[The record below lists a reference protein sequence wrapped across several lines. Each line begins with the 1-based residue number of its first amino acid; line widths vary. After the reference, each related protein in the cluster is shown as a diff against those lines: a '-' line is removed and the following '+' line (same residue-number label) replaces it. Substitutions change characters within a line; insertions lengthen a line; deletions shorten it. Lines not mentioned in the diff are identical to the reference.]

1 MQYIFD
7 LIDTDGSGTLD
18 LKELYEM
25 FEAHHLDVDREHFAK
40 LFKGTLNFN
49 NFKNIS

>member
-18 LKELYEM
+18 TGELYDM
-25 FEAHHLDVDREHFAK
+25 FAAHHLKVDRE
-40 LFKGTLNFN
+40 LFGQLFPGTIDFN
-49 NFKNIS
+49 RF